1 MNKLEVLKS
10 KYDALDKEAGEYNRP
25 EFDQVYAIIDEL
37 LQNHDDVGDNG
48 NLAYPLVTGEVIDEA
63 LSKAGYADDETFVAD
78 FKKYREIEQKARE
91 IQLEA
96 LSLPEHP
103 ANLLIKEIKER
114 ENKGIGWRFCAPS
127 IIVPEPMASIMNDIF
142 ASEAIE
148 GKGLFANM
156 TNIPK
161 ENESEDELLMANA
174 FGVQGSLY
182 AYRNNLEKYSIIGNP
197 GFLND
202 DFRKLLFVA
211 LNRAA
216 TFIRDHS
223 DAPAQIK
230 NHIGYILQFFD
241 RVPIWGLFF
250 QILILQGLCEWIGA
264 LDIDEGDSGY
274 GEATSVYNWLC
285 EALVHKEVQFCNT
298 PYGYKNEEHLKPLTD
313 YLYATEIGQCVQRI
327 LFGNPVEEPD
337 GKPISE
343 SNSVTNSS
351 HLSVGK
357 SYEEMRRV
365 LTALQRQGFI
375 SADTT
380 IETFYYRMTGA
391 GKPVQGRICWIKKA
405 KNKAISL
412 TSLIDFLVTIG
423 VKLESALSQVD
434 DVFCRE
440 DSSNIKLPDD
450 TKTTA
455 RKKNRNNQDLSAY
468 HQAIKTIIDEE

>member
-1 MNKLEVLKS
+1 MNKLEELKS

-48 NLAYPLVTGEVIDEA
+48 NLVYPLVTGAVIDEA
-63 LSKAGYADDETFVAD
+63 LSKAGYADDEKFVAD

-96 LSLPEHP
+96 LSFPEHP
-103 ANLLIKEIKER
+103 ANLLIKKIEEKENR
-114 ENKGIGWRFCAPS
+114 KNGWRFRPLS
-127 IIVPEPMASIMNDIF
+127 IIVPEPMAPIVNDIF

-156 TNIPK
+156 TNIPQ
-161 ENESEDELLMANA
+161 EDESEDELLMANA

-182 AYRNNLEKYSIIGNP
+182 AYRNNLEKYGVIGTP

-211 LNRAA
+211 LNSAA
-216 TFIRDHS
+216 TFVRDHS

-274 GEATSVYNWLC
+274 DEATSVYNWLC
-285 EALVHKEVQFCNT
+285 EALVRKEVQFCNT
-298 PYGYKNEEHLKPLTD
+298 PYGYKNGEHLKPLTD
-313 YLYATEIGQCVQRI
+313 YLYTTEIGQCVQRI

-337 GKPISE
+337 GKPVAGSTAQTFDVNLAYTEAMFEFLSGDTLPE
-343 SNSVTNSS
+343 SINKKVFVDCAQSANF
-351 HLSVGK
+351 K
-357 SYEEMRRV
+357 SIWEIKGV
-365 LTALQRQGFI
+365 
-375 SADTT
+375 
-380 IETFYYRMTGA
+380 
-391 GKPVQGRICWIKKA
+391 KKA
-405 KNKAISL
+405 KFKYMICVLGGKNTNEWYKSAAKS
-412 TSLIDFLVTIG
+412 IG
-423 VKLESALSQVD
+423 STPQKCSGASVP
-434 DVFCRE
+434 
-440 DSSNIKLPDD
+440 IGW
-450 TKTTA
+450 
-455 RKKNRNNQDLSAY
+455 KND
-468 HQAIKTIIDEE
+468 IEKVG

>member
-1 MNKLEVLKS
+1 MSKLEELKS

-48 NLAYPLVTGEVIDEA
+48 NLVYPLVTGEVIDEA
-63 LSKAGYADDETFVAD
+63 LSKAGYADDEKFVGD

-114 ENKGIGWRFCAPS
+114 ENREIGWRFRAPS
-127 IIVPEPMASIMNDIF
+127 IIAPEPMAPIVNDVF
-142 ASEAIE
+142 ASETIE
-148 GKGLFANM
+148 GKGLFANI
-156 TNIPK
+156 TNIPQ
-161 ENESEDELLMANA
+161 EDESEDELLMANA

-182 AYRNNLEKYSIIGNP
+182 AYRNNLEKFGVIGNP

-211 LNRAA
+211 LNSAA
-216 TFIRDHS
+216 IFVRDHS

-274 GEATSVYNWLC
+274 SEATSVYNWLC
-285 EALVHKEVQFCNT
+285 EALVRKEMQFCNT
-298 PYGYKNEEHLKPLTD
+298 PYGDKNEEHLKPLTD

-327 LFGNPVEEPD
+327 LFGNPVEEPN
-337 GKPISE
+337 GKPVSE
-343 SNSVTNSS
+343 SKAVTNNS
-351 HLSVGK
+351 HFSISKPYKEVQ
-357 SYEEMRRV
+357 RI
-365 LTALQRQGFI
+365 LTALQRQEFV
-375 SADTT
+375 SSDTT
-380 IETFYYRMTGA
+380 IETFYYRMTGM
-391 GKPVQGRICWIKKA
+391 GVPTNDKVEWIKKGKRQKDA
-405 KNKAISL
+405 ISKRSLVYFIEIFTDNRVNKARSCTDRI
-412 TSLIDFLVTIG
+412 
-423 VKLESALSQVD
+423 K
-434 DVFCRE
+434 DVFGLSLSSSTINSTADCE
-440 DSSNIKLPDD
+440 YKVELDSILKG
-450 TKTTA
+450 K
-455 RKKNRNNQDLSAY
+455 
-468 HQAIKTIIDEE
+468 